1 MRVAREPREKTMA
14 RRIQLAARQ
23 SLANL
28 AEQRYGDRSLGRAL
42 ASYNGIRDPKAV
54 VRGQWIELP
63 ARRELVVPRRAA
75 TARSVDRTVLATP
88 NGLDEILA
96 TFGDIYRFLKPDGTV
111 DPRWEAQN
119 IASAPLPFP
128 LPLAWDPTK
137 AARSMRVHRKLVP
150 VIQAVFAAIEAEG
163 LRSRIRSY
171 GGGYSFRAKRTSSKL
186 STHCWGI
193 AIDLDPNT
201 NALGTA
207 GDMNP
212 GVVEL
217 FRRFGF
223 KWGGD
228 WTGRGKDP
236 MHFQFCTGY

>member
-1 MRVAREPREKTMA
+1 MA
-14 RRIQLAARQ
+14 RTVPLGARP
-23 SLANL
+23 SFARL
-28 AEQRYGDRSLGRAL
+28 AEEHYGDRALGPSLA
-42 ASYNGIRDPKAV
+42 AYNGIRDPKTV
-54 VRGQWIELP
+54 VRGQLVELP
-63 ARRELVVPRRAA
+63 PRRELVAPRRAA
-75 TARSVDRTVLATP
+75 TARSADRAALATP
-88 NGLDEILA
+88 NGLQEILA
-96 TFGDIYRFLKPDGTV
+96 TFGDIYRFLKPDGTI
-111 DPRWEAQN
+111 DARWEAQN

-128 LPLAWDPTK
+128 LPLAWDPSK

-150 VIQAVFAAIEAEG
+150 VIQAVFTAIEAEG
-163 LRSRIRSY
+163 LRSRIRTY

-201 NALGTA
+201 NTLGSA
-207 GDMNP
+207 GDMDP
-212 GVVEL
+212 GVVEV